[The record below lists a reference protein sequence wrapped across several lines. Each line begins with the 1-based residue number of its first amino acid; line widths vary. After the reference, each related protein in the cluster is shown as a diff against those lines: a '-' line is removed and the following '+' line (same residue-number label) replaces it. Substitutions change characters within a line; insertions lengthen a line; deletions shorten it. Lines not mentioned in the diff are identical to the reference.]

1 MRLFPLLLALALA
14 ACGAPA
20 PAQHG
25 LDGLLARLE
34 AADAE
39 ALEPAVRALAAEPG
53 NILAQDRFRA
63 ALAAVPVS
71 RAQAERVLAPVF
83 PGLAKDLAAERAT
96 RLSVSAA
103 EAPLAE
109 AVLQAVARLDDWIT
123 PVPGERTAPTV
134 RIRRIAGDAF
144 ELVLRHSHE
153 PIKDAV
159 RRVDCPAPAPVS
171 CAAPSLA
178 RVVLELLAQ

>member
-71 RAQAERVLAPVF
+71 RGQAERVLAPVF
-83 PGLAKDLAAERAT
+83 PGLAKDLVAERAT
-96 RLSVSAA
+96 RLSASAA

-109 AVLQAVARLDDWIT
+109 AVLQAAARLDDWIT
-123 PVPGERTAPTV
+123 PVPAGERTAPTV
-134 RIRRIAGDAF
+134 RIRRIAGGDAF
-144 ELVLRHSHE
+144 ELVLRRGHE

-159 RRVDCPAPAPVS
+159 RRVDCPAPVS